1 MKNRSLQIRLI
12 VMNFLE
18 FAVWGAYLTCMSRY
32 LASHN
37 MGAHIGWFYAIQGVV
52 SLFMPALMGI
62 VADRWI
68 PAQKLLSICHLL
80 AGLFMGAA
88 GAYALSAGAV
98 QFAPLFTLY
107 TISVAFFMPTIA
119 LTNSVA
125 FNALVKAG
133 MDTVKDFPPIRVFG
147 TVGFIAAM
155 WAVDLLSFLEPSHTV
170 TLSFL
175 HSKEALEAANQYL
188 VSFQDTPY
196 QFVISGG
203 LSLILAAY
211 ALSLPACDIK
221 KVEGKVS
228 LVDALGLRAFSLFKQ
243 KKMALFFIFSMLLGM
258 CLQVTN
264 SYANPFLGSFEAM
277 QVFSST
283 FAVQHSNMLISISQ
297 ICEAVCILLI
307 PFFLKRFGIKN
318 VMLMAMFAWVL
329 RFAFFGIGDPGSGLV
344 FFILSCIVYG
354 FAFDF
359 FNISGALYVDQET
372 SPEMRSSAQ
381 GLFMMMT
388 NGVGA
393 TIGVL
398 GAQAIVSKWVP
409 AVKWEE
415 FGVGQDEAGKY
426 LWLEFWD
433 KIKEIATPSEDLIAN
448 LHMIAERANE
458 VWAGWQVAWYIF
470 AGFAL
475 VVAISFWI
483 FFPKTPVN
491 KNLEVKH

>member
-1 MKNRSLQIRLI
+1 MKNGSLKFRLI
-12 VMNFLE
+12 VFNFLE
-18 FAVWGAYLTCMSRY
+18 FAVWGAYLISMGTY
-32 LASHN
+32 LFKNGMQHQ
-37 MGAHIGWFYAIQGVV
+37 IGWFYSIQGIV
-52 SLFMPALMGI
+52 SLFMPAMMGI

-68 PAQKLLSICHLL
+68 EAQKLQSICHFL
-80 AGLFMGAA
+80 AGGFMLAA
-88 GAYALSAGAV
+88 GWYGIQSGANV
-98 QFAPLFTLY
+98 QFGTLFTLY
-107 TISVAFFMPTIA
+107 TLSVAFYMPTIA

-147 TVGFIAAM
+147 TIGFIAAE
-155 WAVDLLSFLEPSHTV
+155 WSVDLLGFQATPNQFFL
-170 TLSFL
+170 
-175 HSKEALEAANQYL
+175 
-188 VSFQDTPY
+188 
-196 QFVISGG
+196 SGG
-203 LSLILAAY
+203 LSILMAAY
-211 ALSLPACDIK
+211 SLTLPACPVK
-221 KVEGKVS
+221 EVEGNVD
-228 LVDALGLRAFSLFKQ
+228 LVDALGLKAFALFKQ

-277 QVFSST
+277 QEYSST

-297 ICEAVCILLI
+297 ICEALCILAI

-318 VMLMAMFAWVL
+318 VMLMAMFAWVF
-329 RFAFFGIGDPGSGLV
+329 RFGFFGVGNPGSGLI

-398 GAQAIVSKWVP
+398 GAQAIVTKLVP
-409 AVKWEE
+409 SVNWSAY
-415 FGVGQDEAGKY
+415 GVAQDEAGKY

-433 KIKEIATPSEDLIAN
+433 KIKEIATPSEELLETLRQIAVK
-448 LHMIAERANE
+448 AGE
-458 VWAGWQVAWYIF
+458 VWAGWQEAWYIF

-475 VVAISFWI
+475 VVAIAFWI
-483 FFPKTPVN
+483 FFPKTPAN
-491 KNLEVKH
+491 KDIEVKH